1 MTPEDLFSLAGTL
14 AMPAWLLLTFGPR
27 RWPMLNAIPAY
38 AVPLLLSALYT
49 VLVLT
54 HFAEAEGGYGTL
66 AAVRSLFASDMA
78 LLAGWV
84 HYLAFDLF
92 IGAWAARRMDAAG
105 ISRIIQAFILPLIFL
120 FGPLGLLLSF
130 AIEAASRPVRPFLSL
145 PAPQRT

>member
-1 MTPEDLFSLAGTL
+1 MSPEDLFGLSGAL
-14 AMPAWLLLTFGPR
+14 AMPAWLVLIFGPR
-27 RWPMLNAIPAY
+27 RWPVLNAIPAC
-38 AVPLLLSALYT
+38 AVPLVLSAFYA
-49 VLVLT
+49 VLVLS
-54 HFAEAEGGYGTL
+54 HFAEADGGYGSL

-105 ISRIIQAFILPLIFL
+105 ISRIIQAFVLPLIFL

-145 PAPQRT
+145 PALQRS